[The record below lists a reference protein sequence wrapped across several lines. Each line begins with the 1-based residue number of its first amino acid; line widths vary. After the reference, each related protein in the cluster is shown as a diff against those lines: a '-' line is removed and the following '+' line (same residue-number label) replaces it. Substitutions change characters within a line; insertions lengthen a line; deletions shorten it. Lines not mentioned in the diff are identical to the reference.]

1 MEREIEQFKNQRPDD
16 PAVKT
21 TELLKSIQILREDF
35 ERSIDGGSGAS
46 TINTVEL
53 SGGAKIKSLFHER
66 FHLDIV
72 RMEFNDKEIR
82 REILF
87 AIQNVRGIKAGLFTP
102 DRAFEVV
109 VKKQIERLK
118 EPSLKCIGKIFFF
131 TIRIHPHYIYIHKII
146 KKFVKLIFI
155 NFQIW

>member
-46 TINTVEL
+46 TINTAEL

-131 TIRIHPHYIYIHKII
+131 TIK
-146 KKFVKLIFI
+146 
-155 NFQIW
+155 